1 MNENNNIMNNKYRKS
16 KRFKLKLPQNNF
28 IEESS
33 IVDIDE
39 ESNIIEKNKYI
50 DDYIDDIY
58 SRTNIESKIMK
69 KIRDEKISRRSK
81 DKHKMY
87 SNKEKKGDI
96 LSTQKNISEHEPE
109 EYDLI
114 SYKKK
119 HIFRKKKNIY
129 ILCIAMIV
137 VILACTGIFLKTRST
152 VIGTKKNSSSQ
163 DDLKIIEDNNKDNSI
178 GSNGKEDESD
188 EVTCYI
194 SGEVSMPGIVKLKN
208 GSRLSD
214 AIESLGGLTKEADA
228 NRINLSLKIKD
239 EAHYIIPNKNDQNVE
254 IDENGQ
260 STDNRSVKDGQGA
273 EASTSNQSSNKVNI
287 NTADQ
292 NQLTSLPGVG
302 PATAEKIIKYRE
314 KSGKF
319 NKIED
324 LKNVTGIGE
333 KKFETI
339 MDLIDV

>member
-1 MNENNNIMNNKYRKS
+1 MNDNNNMKSNKYRKS
-16 KRFKLKLPQNNF
+16 KRYKLKLPQNNF

-39 ESNIIEKNKYI
+39 EGNIVEKNKFI
-50 DDYIDDIY
+50 DDCIDDIY
-58 SRTNIESKIMK
+58 ARHDIDSKKMK
-69 KIRDEKISRRSK
+69 KIRDEKISRMSK
-81 DKHKMY
+81 DKHKVY
-87 SNKEKKGDI
+87 SNQEKREDNF
-96 LSTQKNISEHEPE
+96 STQKNISDHGPE

-119 HIFRKKKNIY
+119 PIFRKKKNIY
-129 ILCIAMIV
+129 ILCIAVIV

-152 VIGTKKNSSSQ
+152 VIETKKTSSSQ
-163 DDLKIIEDNNKDNSI
+163 DDLEIIEGNTKDNS
-178 GSNGKEDESD
+178 GSSKGKEDEPE

-239 EAHYIIPNKNDQNVE
+239 EAHYIIPNKNDKNVD

-260 STDNRSVKDGQGA
+260 STDNQAVKDGQGA
-273 EASTSNQSSNKVNI
+273 NAGTSNQSSNKVNI

-333 KKFETI
+333 KKFEAL